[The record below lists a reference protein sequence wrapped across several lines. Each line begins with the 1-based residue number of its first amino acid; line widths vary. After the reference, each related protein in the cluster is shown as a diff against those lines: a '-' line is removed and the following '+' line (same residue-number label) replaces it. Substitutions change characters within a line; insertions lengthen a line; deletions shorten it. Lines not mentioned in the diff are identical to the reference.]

1 MVAKRINKL
10 ALALFVFLFALRAD
24 GQQVAA
30 DTLLIGE
37 REFLQQVLLYHPM
50 LVNEELEV
58 EKANQEVQV
67 NRAAF
72 DPAFYADWMNKD
84 FDDKN
89 YYNYQNAALAW
100 QLPTGIKVKA
110 GAERNSGEFINPEF
124 NTPSEGLLFA
134 ELAVPIEGLLRNEDQ
149 TRLQQSRIE
158 ADAAVSRLELR
169 SRYVVYDA
177 ADLYWNWFATTQDLA
192 LREEIRDLAAI
203 RRTQILTRFRQ
214 GLATGMDTLE
224 AHNLY
229 LQREADYLK
238 TQQLMEMW
246 YQGAGNLI
254 WDASLYREYR
264 LGRLAPDSTWNSG
277 VSQLSQ
283 LNRSPLINPA
293 IELAAFKVQTALLDR
308 QLARAQVTPDIYLK
322 GKALSTRGETLTISG
337 DAAVFGFSVYFP
349 LISRKERAKVKMTQ
363 LKLQQQ
369 EIQLSAYERELL
381 LRFEQLNNQ
390 LALLEQELEL
400 VRQNVENTRELLRME
415 NKRLLFGESTLLLVN
430 LRESNYISAQ
440 LSYISIQKKRVMMEW
455 KLALLTYSPEELL
468 F

>member
-1 MVAKRINKL
+1 VVKRRSKL
-10 ALALFVFLFALRAD
+10 LFTVFVFLFALRAD
-24 GQQVAA
+24 GQSSQ

-37 REFLQQVLLYHPM
+37 REFLRQVLLYHPM
-50 LVNEELEV
+50 LITEELEV
-58 EKANQEVQV
+58 ERANQEVQA

-72 DPAFYADWMNKD
+72 DPAVYADWMNKD

-89 YYNYQNAALAW
+89 YYNYQNAALSW
-100 QLPTGIKVKA
+100 QLPPGIKVKA
-110 GAERNSGEFINPEF
+110 GAERNSGQFINPEF
-124 NTPSEGLLFA
+124 NTPAEGLLFA
-134 ELAVPIEGLLRNEDQ
+134 EVAVPIGDGLFRTEDQ
-149 TRLQQSRIE
+149 TKLQKSRID
-158 ADAAVSRLELR
+158 ADAAVSMLELR

-192 LREEIRDLAAI
+192 LREEIRDLAAV
-203 RRTQILTRFRQ
+203 RRQQILTRFRQ

-229 LQREADYLK
+229 LQREADFLK
-238 TQQLMEMW
+238 TRQLMEVW

-264 LGRLAPDSTWNSG
+264 LGRLAPDSTWTSD

-293 IELAAFKVQTALLDR
+293 VELAAFKVQTARLDR
-308 QLARAQVTPDIYLK
+308 LLAREQIKPDIYLK
-322 GKALSTRGETLTISG
+322 GKALSTRGETLSVSG
-337 DAAVFGFSVYFP
+337 DAAVFGFSAYFP
-349 LISRKERAKVKMTQ
+349 LISRKERAKLKMANI
-363 LKLQQQ
+363 KLQQL
-369 EIQLSAYERELL
+369 EIQLSAYERELM

-390 LALLEQELEL
+390 LAFLEQELEL

-415 NKRLLFGESTLLLVN
+415 NKRMLFGESTLLLVN
-430 LRESNYISAQ
+430 LRETNYIAAQ
-440 LSYISIQKKRVMMEW
+440 MSYISIQKKRVMLEW

>member
-1 MVAKRINKL
+1 M
-10 ALALFVFLFALRAD
+10 
-24 GQQVAA
+24 
-30 DTLLIGE
+30 
-37 REFLQQVLLYHPM
+37 LLYHPM
-50 LVNEELEV
+50 LITEELEV
-58 EKANQEVQV
+58 ERANQEVQA

-72 DPAFYADWMNKD
+72 DPAVYADWMNKD

-89 YYNYQNAALAW
+89 YYNYQNAALSW
-100 QLPTGIKVKA
+100 QLPPGIKVKA
-110 GAERNSGEFINPEF
+110 GAERNSGQFINPEF
-124 NTPSEGLLFA
+124 NTPAEGLLFA
-134 ELAVPIEGLLRNEDQ
+134 EVAVPIGDGLFRTEDQ
-149 TRLQQSRIE
+149 TKLQKSRID
-158 ADAAVSRLELR
+158 ADAAVSMLELR

-192 LREEIRDLAAI
+192 LREEIRDLAAV
-203 RRTQILTRFRQ
+203 RRQQILTRFRQ

-229 LQREADYLK
+229 LQREADFLK
-238 TQQLMEMW
+238 TRQLMEVW

-264 LGRLAPDSTWNSG
+264 LGRLAPDSTWTSD

-293 IELAAFKVQTALLDR
+293 VELAAFKVQTARLDR
-308 QLARAQVTPDIYLK
+308 LLAREQIKPDIYLK
-322 GKALSTRGETLTISG
+322 GKALSTRGETLSVSG
-337 DAAVFGFSVYFP
+337 DAAVFGFSAYFP
-349 LISRKERAKVKMTQ
+349 LISRKERAKLKMANI
-363 LKLQQQ
+363 KLQQL
-369 EIQLSAYERELL
+369 EIQLSAYERELM

-390 LALLEQELEL
+390 LAFLEQELEL

-415 NKRLLFGESTLLLVN
+415 NKRMLFGESTLLLVN
-430 LRESNYISAQ
+430 LRETNYIAAQ
-440 LSYISIQKKRVMMEW
+440 MSYISIQKKRVMLEW

>member
-1 MVAKRINKL
+1 MVKRRSKL
-10 ALALFVFLFALRAD
+10 LFTVFVFLFALRAD
-24 GQQVAA
+24 GQSSQ

-37 REFLQQVLLYHPM
+37 REFLRQVLLYHPM
-50 LVNEELEV
+50 LITEELEV
-58 EKANQEVQV
+58 ERANQEVQA

-72 DPAFYADWMNKD
+72 DPAVYADWMNKD

-89 YYNYQNAALAW
+89 YYNYQNAALSW
-100 QLPTGIKVKA
+100 QLPPGIKVKA
-110 GAERNSGEFINPEF
+110 GAERNSGQFINPEF
-124 NTPSEGLLFA
+124 NTPAEGLLFA
-134 ELAVPIEGLLRNEDQ
+134 EVAVPIGDGLFRTEDQ
-149 TRLQQSRIE
+149 TKLQKSRID
-158 ADAAVSRLELR
+158 ADAAVSMLELR

-192 LREEIRDLAAI
+192 LREEIRDLAAV
-203 RRTQILTRFRQ
+203 RRQQILTRFRQ

-229 LQREADYLK
+229 LQREADFLK
-238 TQQLMEMW
+238 TRQLMEVW

-264 LGRLAPDSTWNSG
+264 LGRLAPDSTWTSD

-293 IELAAFKVQTALLDR
+293 VELAAFKVQTARLDR
-308 QLARAQVTPDIYLK
+308 LLAREQIKPDIYLK
-322 GKALSTRGETLTISG
+322 GKALSTRGETLSVSG
-337 DAAVFGFSVYFP
+337 DAAVFGFSAYFP
-349 LISRKERAKVKMTQ
+349 LISRKERAKLKMANI
-363 LKLQQQ
+363 KLQQL
-369 EIQLSAYERELL
+369 EIQLSAYERELM

-390 LALLEQELEL
+390 LAFLEQELEL

-415 NKRLLFGESTLLLVN
+415 NKRMLFGESTLLLVN
-430 LRESNYISAQ
+430 LRETNYIAAQ
-440 LSYISIQKKRVMMEW
+440 MSYISIQKKRVMLEW

>member
-1 MVAKRINKL
+1 MVKRRSKL
-10 ALALFVFLFALRAD
+10 LFTVFVFLFALRAD
-24 GQQVAA
+24 GQVVQ
-30 DTLLIGE
+30 DTLLLGE

-50 LVNEELEV
+50 LITEELEV
-58 EKANQEVQV
+58 ERANQEVQV

-72 DPAFYADWMNKD
+72 DPAVYADWMNKD

-89 YYNYQNAALAW
+89 YYNYQNASLSW
-100 QLPTGIKVKA
+100 QLPPGIKVKA
-110 GAERNSGEFINPEF
+110 GAERSSGQFINPEF
-124 NTPSEGLLFA
+124 NTPAEGLLFA
-134 ELAVPIEGLLRNEDQ
+134 EVAVPIGDGLFRTEDQ
-149 TRLQQSRIE
+149 TKLQKSRIN
-158 ADAAVSRLELR
+158 ADAAVSMLELR

-192 LREEIRDLAAI
+192 LREEIRDLASV
-203 RRTQILTRFRQ
+203 RRQQILTRFRQ

-229 LQREADYLK
+229 LQREADFLK
-238 TQQLMEMW
+238 TLQLMEVW

-277 VSQLSQ
+277 VSKLSQ

-293 IELAAFKVQTALLDR
+293 VELAAFKVQTARLDR
-308 QLARAQVTPDIYLK
+308 LLAREQVKPDIYLK
-322 GKALSTRGETLTISG
+322 GKALSTQGETLSVSG
-337 DAAVFGFSVYFP
+337 DAAVFGFSAYFP
-349 LISRKERAKVKMTQ
+349 LISRKERAILKMSNI
-363 LKLQQQ
+363 KLQQL

-390 LALLEQELEL
+390 LVFLEQELEL

-415 NKRLLFGESTLLLVN
+415 NKRMLFGESTLLLVN
-430 LRESNYISAQ
+430 LREANYIAAQ
-440 LSYISIQKKRVMMEW
+440 MSYISIQKKRVMLEW

>member
-1 MVAKRINKL
+1 MVKRRSKL
-10 ALALFVFLFALRAD
+10 LFTVFVFLFALRAD
-24 GQQVAA
+24 GQSSQ

-37 REFLQQVLLYHPM
+37 REFLRQVLLYHPM
-50 LVNEELEV
+50 LITEELEV
-58 EKANQEVQV
+58 ERANQEVQA

-72 DPAFYADWMNKD
+72 DPAVYADWMNKD

-89 YYNYQNAALAW
+89 YYNYQNAALSW
-100 QLPTGIKVKA
+100 QLPPGIKVKA
-110 GAERNSGEFINPEF
+110 GAERNSGQFINPEF
-124 NTPSEGLLFA
+124 NTPAEGLLFA
-134 ELAVPIEGLLRNEDQ
+134 EVAVPIGDGLFRTEDQ
-149 TRLQQSRIE
+149 TKLQKSRID
-158 ADAAVSRLELR
+158 ADAAVSMLELR

-192 LREEIRDLAAI
+192 LREEIRDLAAV
-203 RRTQILTRFRQ
+203 RRQQILTRFRQ

-229 LQREADYLK
+229 LQREADFLK
-238 TQQLMEMW
+238 TRQLMEVW

-264 LGRLAPDSTWNSG
+264 LGRLAPDSTWTSD

-293 IELAAFKVQTALLDR
+293 VELAAFKVQTARLDR
-308 QLARAQVTPDIYLK
+308 LLAREQIKPDIYLK
-322 GKALSTRGETLTISG
+322 GKALSTRGETLSVSG
-337 DAAVFGFSVYFP
+337 DAAVFGFSAYFP
-349 LISRKERAKVKMTQ
+349 LISRKERAKLKMANI
-363 LKLQQQ
+363 KLQQL
-369 EIQLSAYERELL
+369 EIQLSAYERELM

-390 LALLEQELEL
+390 LAFLKQELEL

-415 NKRLLFGESTLLLVN
+415 NKRMLFGESTLLLVN
-430 LRESNYISAQ
+430 LRETNYIAAQ
-440 LSYISIQKKRVMMEW
+440 MSYISIQKKRVMLEW